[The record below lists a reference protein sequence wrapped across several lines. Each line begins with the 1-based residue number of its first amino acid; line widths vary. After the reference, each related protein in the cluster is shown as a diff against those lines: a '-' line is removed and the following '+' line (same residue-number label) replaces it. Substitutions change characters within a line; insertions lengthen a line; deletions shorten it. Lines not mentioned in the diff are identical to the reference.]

1 MTALIVVTCT
11 SNTLVESDWKTKL
24 LRYKQALH
32 NLQRRNGNEG
42 SVTDRN
48 LVRLFEI
55 LESCLGRKT
64 LYTFEYFRILYFN
77 YHEIL
82 FGIWNLCQKTVGF
95 GISYRNLVGVR
106 PPEWEHHDHVGKTP
120 ILITR
125 FRNNQLSKRN

>member
-1 MTALIVVTCT
+1 MSKVC
-11 SNTLVESDWKTKL
+11 SYSRPCL
-24 LRYKQALH
+24 LPDCYIFL
-32 NLQRRNGNEG
+32 GG

-55 LESCLGRKT
+55 LESGILPWQKNSVY
-64 LYTFEYFRILYFN
+64 LWILYFN

-106 PPEWEHHDHVGKTP
+106 PLDFSVVQAQQVVKESEISI
-120 ILITR
+120 ILSHLVR
-125 FRNNQLSKRN
+125 

>member
-1 MTALIVVTCT
+1 MHVNVFVVRYQLN
-11 SNTLVESDWKTKL
+11 SVVARKLWES
-24 LRYKQALH
+24 LRVGMNKILKSGIFKSQIASS
-32 NLQRRNGNEG
+32 GG

-64 LYTFEYFRILYFN
+64 LYTLGYFRILYFN

-95 GISYRNLVGVR
+95 GISYRNLVGVQ
-106 PPEWEHHDHVGKTP
+106 PLG
-120 ILITR
+120 
-125 FRNNQLSKRN
+125 

>member
-1 MTALIVVTCT
+1 MVIVVDFLAASTDAGGL
-11 SNTLVESDWKTKL
+11 SRIGISYAF
-24 LRYKQALH
+24 LRFW
-32 NLQRRNGNEG
+32 N
-42 SVTDRN
+42 
-48 LVRLFEI
+48 

-106 PPEWEHHDHVGKTP
+106 PLALTFILLICVGVAVTTHETYRQALP
-120 ILITR
+120 DR
-125 FRNNQLSKRN
+125 